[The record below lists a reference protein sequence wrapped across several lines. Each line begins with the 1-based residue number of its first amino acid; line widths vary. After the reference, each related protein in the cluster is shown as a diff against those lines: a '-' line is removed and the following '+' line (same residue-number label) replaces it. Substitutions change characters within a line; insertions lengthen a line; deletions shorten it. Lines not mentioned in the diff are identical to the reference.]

1 MYRGFSDVSENPI
14 PGVATG
20 NPLLFG
26 TLTGFIAA
34 IINALG
40 GGLQSAPFRITLSD
54 GDTSSGDFDFNDNSF
69 LVNGVEVG
77 NWSSVLT
84 QQTDNTGV
92 TEIGANGNG
101 FTDDQLQTGFFT
113 LSDTTELAN
122 LLSSMGG
129 GSLAFTLL
137 DADPADNFYD
147 FTQGVDGGLI
157 NVGTGPV
164 ITPHRRGS

>member
-1 MYRGFSDVSENPI
+1 
-14 PGVATG
+14 
-20 NPLLFG
+20 LFG
-26 TLTGFIAA
+26 TQTGFIAA

-40 GGLQSAPFRITLSD
+40 GGLQSASFRMALSD
-54 GDTSSGDFDFNDNSF
+54 GDTYSGDFDFNDNTF
-69 LVNGVEVG
+69 LVNAVEVG

-84 QQTDNTGV
+84 HQTDNTGV
-92 TEIGANGNG
+92 TEIGANGNRL
-101 FTDDQLQTGFFT
+101 TDDQLRTGFFT
-113 LSDTTELAN
+113 LSYTAELAN

-147 FTQGVDGGLI
+147 FTHGVDGRLF